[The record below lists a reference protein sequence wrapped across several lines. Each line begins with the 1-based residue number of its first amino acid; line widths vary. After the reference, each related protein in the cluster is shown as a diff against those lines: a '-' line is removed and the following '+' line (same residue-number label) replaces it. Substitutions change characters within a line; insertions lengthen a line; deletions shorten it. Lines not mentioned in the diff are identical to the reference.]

1 MTTFLDLQNRVYTH
15 LRDSDHDFY
24 DTDIVKGWLNDGYIE
39 LVVRLRLFRRREDAV
54 VVTSGVATV
63 PADLFKI
70 EWVRNGAETLEGVSD
85 DVFYSWQDS
94 GLTPSTSLYRRSI
107 DGLVTNALEI
117 YPVPDDGTLDIAYL
131 GYPGLMNSDDD
142 APEIPQEWH
151 PRITYYALAQAYM
164 QKDDPTSSDR
174 WLARFEA
181 GLPPMRGDMPEPFT
195 MTIDPG
201 PFDRPASYV
210 DADDPSH
217 I

>member
-1 MTTFLDLQNRVYTH
+1 MTTFLDLQNRVYAH

-24 DTDIVKGWLNDGYIE
+24 DTDVVKGWLNDGYIE
-39 LVVRLRLFRRREDAV
+39 LVVRLRLYRRREMTTAIA
-54 VVTSGVATV
+54 SGAANF
-63 PADLFKI
+63 PDDCFKL
-70 EWVRNGAETLEGVSD
+70 EWVRSGAEDVEYVSD

-94 GLTPSTSLYRRSI
+94 GLTPSTSIYRRSI
-107 DGLVTNALEI
+107 DGVVVNQIEI
-117 YPVPDDGTLDIAYL
+117 YPVPDDGTIDIAYL
-131 GYPGLMNSDDD
+131 GYPDLMDSDDD
-142 APEIPQEWH
+142 VPQIPQEWH

-164 QKDDPTSSDR
+164 QKDDQASSDR
-174 WLARFEA
+174 WLARYEA
-181 GLPPMRGDMPEPFT
+181 GLPPMRGDMPAPFT